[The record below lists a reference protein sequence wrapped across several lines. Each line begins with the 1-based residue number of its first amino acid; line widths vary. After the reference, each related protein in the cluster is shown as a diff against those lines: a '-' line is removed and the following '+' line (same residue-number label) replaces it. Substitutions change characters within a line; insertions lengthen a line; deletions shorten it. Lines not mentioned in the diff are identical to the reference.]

1 VVVNIF
7 LFVAYLVFEICL
19 VVGLIYLYYRMMP
32 KEILKLM
39 GILKLKG
46 NQVVLQVMV
55 IFGRC
60 FRMGERGPDGSWKWS
75 S

>member
-1 VVVNIF
+1 
-7 LFVAYLVFEICL
+7 
-19 VVGLIYLYYRMMP
+19 MMP

-46 NQVVLQVMV
+46 NQVVLQVTV
-55 IFGRC
+55 TFGRC

>member
-1 VVVNIF
+1 
-7 LFVAYLVFEICL
+7 
-19 VVGLIYLYYRMMP
+19 MMP

-55 IFGRC
+55 TFGRC